1 MRIRWRSGVCG
12 LSVTAL
18 ALAGAGLAGAAGGG
32 SYRGSTSQRQ
42 PVSLTVSSGAVR
54 NFKIRIL
61 DKCPDGHILRVR
73 AGFTSP
79 MAITNGKFGGK
90 FHPAGGHRGEKATLA
105 GVVSGARV
113 TGSFSDV
120 GYSSREHR
128 LCHGSARFTARHL

>member
-79 MAITNGKFGGK
+79 MAITNGTS
-90 FHPAGGHRGEKATLA
+90 HAAVTAANPLA
-105 GVVSGARV
+105 ACAAAVTTRPSEVVG
-113 TGSFSDV
+113 
-120 GYSSREHR
+120 
-128 LCHGSARFTARHL
+128 C